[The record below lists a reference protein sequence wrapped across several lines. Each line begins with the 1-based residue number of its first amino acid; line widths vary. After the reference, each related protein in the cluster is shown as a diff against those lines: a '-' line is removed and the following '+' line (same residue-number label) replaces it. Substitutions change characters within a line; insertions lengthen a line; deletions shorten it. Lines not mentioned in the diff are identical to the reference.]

1 MRAVDELKWDREGLI
16 PALVQ
21 EVRTGELLML
31 AWMDRQAL
39 RQTLDTGLAHYWSRS
54 RQALWQKGETSG
66 HRQHVEAIY
75 ADCDGD
81 ALLLLV
87 HQEGVACHTGSR
99 TCFFNELGFG
109 AHTGPK
115 LGQESPAPPRPTVGQ
130 DSALAPTVPK
140 LDQGSSPGQVPA
152 RAPAFSGPVILDV
165 VERVIQSRK
174 AKPTSGSYVA
184 DLLKRG
190 EAQICRK
197 IGEEASEVVT
207 AALGGEGEA
216 RLVEEVADLWF
227 HTMVLLGGRGI
238 SLRRVFEELK
248 RRHEKKSA
256 EREGS

>member
-1 MRAVDELKWDREGLI
+1 MRTVDELKWDGEGLI
-16 PALVQ
+16 PALAQ
-21 EVRTGELLML
+21 EARTGELLML

-54 RQALWQKGETSG
+54 RKALWQKGESSG

-99 TCFFNELGFG
+99 TCFFNELAVG
-109 AHTGPK
+109 APT
-115 LGQESPAPPRPTVGQ
+115 RPTVGQ
-130 DSALAPTVPK
+130 DSTRAPGPK
-140 LDQGSSPGQVPA
+140 LDQDPSPGEVPA

-174 AKPTSGSYVA
+174 VKPTPGSYVA

-190 EAQICRK
+190 EAHICRK

-207 AALGGEGEA
+207 AALGGEGET

-238 SLRRVFEELK
+238 SLRRVFEELGQ
-248 RRHEKKSA
+248 RHAKKTAESA
-256 EREGS
+256 GS

>member
-1 MRAVDELKWDREGLI
+1 MSGVDELRWDGQGLI

-21 EVRTGELLML
+21 EAVTGELLMM
-31 AWMDRQAL
+31 AWMDRRAL
-39 RQTLDTGLAHYWSRS
+39 QETLDTGLAHYWSRS

-75 ADCDGD
+75 ADCDRD

-99 TCFFNELGFG
+99 TCFFTSLAVG
-109 AHTGPK
+109 A
-115 LGQESPAPPRPTVGQ
+115 S
-130 DSALAPTVPK
+130 
-140 LDQGSSPGQVPA
+140 
-152 RAPAFSGPVILDV
+152 SGPSLDRESKGFPGPQILDV
-165 VERVIQSRK
+165 VERTIQSRK
-174 AKPTSGSYVA
+174 AEPRPGSYVA
-184 DLLKRG
+184 GLLQKG

-207 AALGGEGEA
+207 AALGGEGDA

-238 SLRRVFEELK
+238 SLRRVFDELA
-248 RRHEKKSA
+248 RRHAKKTA
-256 EREGS
+256 DPGGSSG

>member
-1 MRAVDELKWDREGLI
+1 MSVADELKWDPQGLI

-21 EVRTGELLML
+21 EAETGELLMM

-39 RQTLDTGLAHYWSRS
+39 TSTLETGLAHYWSRS
-54 RQALWQKGETSG
+54 RQALWRKGDTSG

-75 ADCDGD
+75 ADCDRD

-99 TCFFNELGFG
+99 TCFFNELAVG
-109 AHTGPK
+109 
-115 LGQESPAPPRPTVGQ
+115 APPVGKRPT
-130 DSALAPTVPK
+130 
-140 LDQGSSPGQVPA
+140 
-152 RAPAFSGPVILDV
+152 RAPSFPGSRILDV

-174 AKPTSGSYVA
+174 AEPTPASYVA
-184 DLLKRG
+184 RLLQKG

-207 AALGGEGEA
+207 AALGGEGDT

-227 HTMVLLGGRGI
+227 HTMVLLGSRGI
-238 SLRRVFEELK
+238 PLRRIFEELS
-248 RRHEKKSA
+248 RRHAQKTSGA
-256 EREGS
+256 QGS

>member
-1 MRAVDELKWDREGLI
+1 VTVPDDLQWDSQGLI
-16 PALVQ
+16 PALAQ
-21 EVRTGELLML
+21 EAETGELLML

-39 RQTLDTGLAHYWSRS
+39 TRTIETGLAHYWSRS

-75 ADCDGD
+75 ADCDRD

-99 TCFFNELGFG
+99 TCFFNKVRKVRDGSRG
-109 AHTGPK
+109 AQLFQGP
-115 LGQESPAPPRPTVGQ
+115 G
-130 DSALAPTVPK
+130 
-140 LDQGSSPGQVPA
+140 
-152 RAPAFSGPVILDV
+152 ILDLI
-165 VERVIQSRK
+165 ERVIQSRK
-174 AKPTSGSYVA
+174 AEPPPGSYVA
-184 DLLKRG
+184 SLFQKG

-207 AALGGEGEA
+207 AALGGEGDA

-238 SLRRVFEELK
+238 SLRRVFQELG
-248 RRHEKKSA
+248 RRHAKKTA
-256 EREGS
+256 GPEGSAR

>member
-1 MRAVDELKWDREGLI
+1 MTTLYELKWDREGLI

-21 EVRTGELLML
+21 EARTGELLML

-66 HRQHVEAIY
+66 HRQHVEAVY
-75 ADCDGD
+75 ADCDRD
-81 ALLLLV
+81 ALLLQV

-99 TCFFNELGFG
+99 TCFFNELAVG
-109 AHTGPK
+109 
-115 LGQESPAPPRPTVGQ
+115 APPRPTVGQ
-130 DSALAPTVPK
+130 DAAPGESLT
-140 LDQGSSPGQVPA
+140 G
-152 RAPAFSGPVILDV
+152 APAVSGPVILDV

-174 AKPTSGSYVA
+174 VNPPPGSYVA
-184 DLLKRG
+184 DLLKKG

-207 AALGGEGEA
+207 AALGGEGQT

-238 SLRRVFEELK
+238 SVRRVFEELGQ
-248 RRHEKKSA
+248 RHAKKTAGS
-256 EREGS
+256 EGS

>member
-1 MRAVDELKWDREGLI
+1 MSTLDELKWDRDGLI

-21 EVRTGELLML
+21 EARTGEILML

-39 RQTLDTGLAHYWSRS
+39 SQTVETRLAHYWSRS

-75 ADCDGD
+75 ADCDRD
-81 ALLLLV
+81 AILLLV

-99 TCFFNELGFG
+99 TCFFHELAVG
-109 AHTGPK
+109 TPPPK
-115 LGQESPAPPRPTVGQ
+115 
-130 DSALAPTVPK
+130 ALT
-140 LDQGSSPGQVPA
+140 
-152 RAPAFSGPVILDV
+152 GPVILDV

-174 AKPTSGSYVA
+174 AEPSPGSYVA
-184 DLLKRG
+184 DLLKKG

-207 AALGGEGEA
+207 AALGGEGET

-227 HTMVLLGGRGI
+227 HTMVLLGSRGI
-238 SLRRVFEELK
+238 SLRRVFEELGQ
-248 RRHEKKSA
+248 RHQKKA
-256 EREGS
+256 AGSEEDPH